1 VPNRRANAFPPAF
14 AIGLSFTATT
24 AKPRACV
31 LASPLSFGA
40 KALTP
45 RIIGNAVEVRDVPVA
60 TQIEDI
66 EIVQLD
72 CWGGQ
77 EQHGSL

>member
-1 VPNRRANAFPPAF
+1 
-14 AIGLSFTATT
+14 
-24 AKPRACV
+24 
-31 LASPLSFGA
+31 
-40 KALTP
+40 
-45 RIIGNAVEVRDVPVA
+45 VEVRDVPVA